1 MSTCRPH
8 PRKLGTAGQRLGG
21 SAALC
26 HIRHDPVTPAGPG
39 PAPPGHA
46 GCFTLAAANVGKCQ
60 AVLCRDG
67 RALPLS
73 SAHTVR
79 QEDEYRRIR
88 QHNAIVTEV
97 WGGGGRGGVL
107 LSGQKYLGSVRVS
120 LCVCVC
126 VVVS

>member
-1 MSTCRPH
+1 MCKCGVN
-8 PRKLGTAGQRLGG
+8 RKLGTAGQRLGG

-26 HIRHDPVTPAGPG
+26 HIRHDPVS
-39 PAPPGHA
+39 PPGSAHA

-88 QHNAIVTEV
+88 QHNATVTEV
-97 WGGGGRGGVL
+97 GGGG
-107 LSGQKYLGSVRVS
+107 GSS
-120 LCVCVC
+120 F
-126 VVVS
+126 